1 MSTPTLLLL
10 LLAIWI
16 GLVAAV
22 RWGLLPLLERGPA
35 RDPIVNLLWWAN
47 RVYTRLVHRVAFDGQ
62 EKLRRRRDH
71 GGLIIVSN
79 HTSGVDPLLI
89 QAACHFEV
97 RWMMAADM
105 MIDALAPLWKRL
117 RIIPVDRD
125 GRDRSSLREAIRHV
139 KDGGAIGIFP
149 EGRIVTR
156 GEIRPFLSGVGLL
169 VAKTNAPVLLV
180 WISGTPET
188 EDLRTSFVT
197 PSRARVRFVKRL
209 NDTRDRSAQE
219 ITRDLR
225 EKLSRAS
232 GWPLNDE
239 PLTPSGRGPVLR
251 QGSRERP
258 AVAPG
263 AGRREK
269 EPDRY
274 DGSDRSSGPY
284 HAGHPKRC
292 TMTA

>member
-10 LLAIWI
+10 VLATWI
-16 GLVAAV
+16 GLVAVV
-22 RWGLLPLLERGPA
+22 RWGLLPLLERGPVQ
-35 RDPIVNLLWWAN
+35 DPIVNLLWWAN
-47 RVYTRLVHRVAFDGQ
+47 RVYTRLMHRVTFDGQ

-105 MIDALAPLWKRL
+105 MIDALAPLWERL
-117 RIIPVDRD
+117 RIIPVDRE

-139 KDGGAIGIFP
+139 KSGGAIGIFP

-169 VAKTNAPVLLV
+169 VARTNAPVLLV
-180 WISGTPET
+180 WITGTPET

-197 PSRARVRFVKRL
+197 PSRSRVRFVKRV
-209 NDTRDRSAQE
+209 NYTRDQSAQD

-225 EKLSRAS
+225 ERISQAS

-239 PLTPSGRGPVLR
+239 PLTPGGRGPALR
-251 QGSRERP
+251 QGSHDRRAEEAPEGRP
-258 AVAPG
+258 APN
-263 AGRREK
+263 
-269 EPDRY
+269 P
-274 DGSDRSSGPY
+274 SSGPY
-284 HAGHPKRC
+284 LAGQANRC